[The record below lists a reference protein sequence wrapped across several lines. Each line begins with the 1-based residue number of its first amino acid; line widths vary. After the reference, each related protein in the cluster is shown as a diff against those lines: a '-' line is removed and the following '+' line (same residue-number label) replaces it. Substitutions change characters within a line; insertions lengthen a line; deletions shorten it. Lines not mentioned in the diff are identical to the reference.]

1 MIKEKHILEII
12 KEALEM
18 TKKVNLDEINKF
30 KITTFDFTK
39 EILNEYLNLNFKLIT
54 SGMY

>member
-18 TKKVNLDEINKF
+18 IKKVNLDEINKF

-39 EILNEYLNLNFKLIT
+39 EILNEYLN
-54 SGMY
+54 